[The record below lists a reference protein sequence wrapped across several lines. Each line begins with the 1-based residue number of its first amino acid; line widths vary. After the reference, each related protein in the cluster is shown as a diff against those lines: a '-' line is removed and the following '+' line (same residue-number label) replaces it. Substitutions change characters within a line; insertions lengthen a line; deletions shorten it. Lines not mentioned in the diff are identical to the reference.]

1 MSNIVKPNQMYPNMG
16 HRFMGHTQLIG
27 KKVDLGLS
35 IEDRKVLL
43 AQASSEANKIY
54 THPNFD
60 LASRYVNQIPTYGN
74 FVG

>member
-1 MSNIVKPNQMYPNMG
+1 
-16 HRFMGHTQLIG
+16 
-27 KKVDLGLS
+27 
-35 IEDRKVLL
+35 LL